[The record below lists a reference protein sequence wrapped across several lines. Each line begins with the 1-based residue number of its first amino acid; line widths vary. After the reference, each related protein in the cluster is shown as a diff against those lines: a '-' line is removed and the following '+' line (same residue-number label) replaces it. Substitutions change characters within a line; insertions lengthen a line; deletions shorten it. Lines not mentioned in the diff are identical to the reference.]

1 MKLAEYIKRSLQ
13 RIRSGAEIFLAPNQD
28 GKQGSNYQIAL
39 KTAKDIGT
47 DMEVVPVDTF
57 DEAIDFLKNLEPKK

>member
-1 MKLAEYIKRSLQ
+1 MKMVNK
-13 RIRSGAEIFLAPNQD
+13 D
-28 GKQGSNYQIAL
+28 SNYQIAL

-47 DMEVVPVDTF
+47 DMVVVPVDTF